1 MRTSPTRRPVVPALM
16 APLAS
21 VALLLGCGM
30 EHGNLPSEP
39 ALGIAADVVGRDAF
53 AWSEPVWLGPV
64 VNSPARDFRP
74 VLSTEGRRLYFH
86 SDRDGGL
93 GGHDFWVSRRAGIN
107 CPWEA
112 PVNLGPP
119 LNTDTHDGDIAF
131 TPDMRVVFYSSD
143 GHGGEGRGDIL
154 ISRRADPADD
164 FAWEQPVN
172 LGQHVNTAAHES
184 MPWYVP
190 NEAGGTLYF
199 ERSLAAMGED
209 SEIYKVRITRD
220 GQTRGPAVLVP
231 ELNAPPPLA
240 ATAPAV
246 RADGRELIF
255 TSGGRPG
262 SVGRADLWVST
273 RRSVN
278 DAWSAP
284 RNLGRP
290 VNTEFPEVAATF
302 SHDGRT
308 LFFNAGQQRGGL
320 GLQDMWMSTRGPSGD
335 DDEDG
340 DYDGDDRGRCID
352 DEHDDDDGN

>member
-1 MRTSPTRRPVVPALM
+1 MRTSLRLAQLAFM
-16 APLAS
+16 AVFGA
-21 VALLLGCGM
+21 CGLDSR
-30 EHGNLPSEP
+30 ELPS
-39 ALGIAADVVGRDAF
+39 GVSSGMAAHRFDDDHGDDDADMVGLDAF

-64 VNSPARDFRP
+64 VNSPARDIRP
-74 VLSTEGRRLYFH
+74 VLSTDGRRLYFH

-93 GGHDFWVSRRAGIN
+93 GGVDIWLSRRAGIN

-119 LNTDTHDGDIAF
+119 LNTTSGDGAPTF
-131 TPDMRVVFYSSD
+131 TPDMRVVFYQSD
-143 GHGGEGRGDIL
+143 RAGGEGSGDIL
-154 ISRRADPADD
+154 VSRRADPADD

-184 MPWYVP
+184 DPWYVP
-190 NEAGGTLYF
+190 SEAGGTLYF
-199 ERSLAAMGED
+199 QRSLAAMGED
-209 SEIYKVRITRD
+209 GEIYKVRVRRD
-220 GQTRGPAVLVP
+220 GQTRGPAVLVS
-231 ELNAPPPLA
+231 EMSAPPPLGA
-240 ATAPAV
+240 LAPTV

-255 TSGGRPG
+255 SSGGAAGVRPG

-290 VNTEFPEVAATF
+290 VNSEFPELGPAL

-308 LFFNAGQQRGGL
+308 LFFNAGQARGGL
-320 GLQDMWMSTRGPSGD
+320 GQQDMWMSMRGPGGGND
-335 DDEDG
+335 DHDSD
-340 DYDGDDRGRCID
+340 
-352 DEHDDDDGN
+352 DDDDGRRCG

>member
-16 APLAS
+16 VRLAS
-21 VALLLGCGM
+21 VALLGCAM
-30 EHGNLPSEP
+30 EQGNLPSEP
-39 ALGIAADVVGRDAF
+39 AFGIAADVVGLDALV
-53 AWSEPVWLGPV
+53 WSEPVWLGPV
-64 VNSPARDFRP
+64 VNSPARDIRP

-93 GGHDFWVSRRAGIN
+93 GGVDIWLSRRAGIN
-107 CPWEA
+107 CPWET
-112 PVNLGPP
+112 PINVGPP
-119 LNTDTHDGDIAF
+119 LNTTHGDADVAF
-131 TPDMRVVFYSSD
+131 TPDMRVVFYLSD
-143 GHGGEGRGDIL
+143 RPGGEGRGDIF

-199 ERSLAAMGED
+199 SRSLAAMGED

-220 GQTRGPAVLVP
+220 GQTRGPAVLVS
-231 ELNAPPPLA
+231 ELSAPPPLGPN
-240 ATAPAV
+240 APAV

-255 TSGGRPG
+255 SSGTAAAVRPG

-278 DAWSAP
+278 HAWSAP

-290 VNTEFPEVAATF
+290 VNTEFPEVVATF
-302 SHDGRT
+302 SHDGRM

-335 DDEDG
+335 AEVG
-340 DYDGDDRGRCID
+340 GSTHCGS
-352 DEHDDDDGN
+352 